1 MQSTNRNVMQG
12 TRGES
17 LEEAMRRGIAASE
30 AGDKEE
36 AHRIFQEISSR
47 YPDALEV
54 WVWLG
59 WNSTSLEESE
69 AAFQRAYALN
79 PDSEEA
85 RLGLRWV
92 SSQRDNQPD
101 AAGASTPMA
110 DAESASPALNIEE
123 HMQVGIG
130 AVEAGDKAAGYNTF
144 RRIVAAEPGLVE
156 AWVWLGGT
164 TTNIE
169 EAESAFRRA
178 TELDPN
184 NEEARLGLRWVA
196 LRRQVLQQPSP
207 QDQPEEE
214 PEPQPVQIGFRP
226 YDTGELARRDNTPA
240 PPPEEKKQ
248 GFFSKLFG
256 RRK

>member
-1 MQSTNRNVMQG
+1 
-12 TRGES
+12 
-17 LEEAMRRGIAASE
+17 
-30 AGDKEE
+30 
-36 AHRIFQEISSR
+36 
-47 YPDALEV
+47 V

-69 AAFQRAYALN
+69 AAFQRAYDIN

-92 SSQRDNQPD
+92 SSQRDSQPD
-101 AAGASTPMA
+101 AASASTSMA
-110 DAESASPALNIEE
+110 EAESASPALNIEE
-123 HMQVGIG
+123 QMQVGIG
-130 AVEAGDKAAGYNTF
+130 AVEAGDKAAAYSSF

-164 TTNIE
+164 STDIE

-184 NEEARLGLRWVA
+184 NEKARLGLRWVA

-207 QDQPEEE
+207 EDQPEEA
-214 PEPQPVQIGFRP
+214 PSQAVQIGGFRP
-226 YDTGELARRDNTPA
+226 YDTGELARRDMKPA